1 MSPVASEALRA
12 ADAVDRQ
19 RLLATFL
26 ELVAVLPGAVRRGD
40 RPDLPDR

>member
-1 MSPVASEALRA
+1 MSLVASEAP